1 MLTNQSV
8 PFTKARFQ
16 NKNRRP
22 RCIKVGNGPLINFF
36 SPLTDNCD
44 IADNISVCM
53 RHYNVTKPTKR
64 PQTRTTSLLQ
74 STATKTDS
82 TSSATQPPV
91 PGLPSTMLMPFHSKL
106 LPNLIGKVSFAMKRR
121 NIGAEG
127 LVRN

>member
-36 SPLTDNCD
+36 FPLTDNCD

-53 RHYNVTKPTKR
+53 THNVTKPTER

-74 STATKTDS
+74 STAPKTDS

-91 PGLPSTMLMPFHSKL
+91 PGLPSNMLMPFHSKL
-106 LPNLIGKVSFAMKRR
+106 LTNLIGKVSFAMKRR